1 MDFHAA
7 RPSAPRETEAP
18 MPPEKPRTDG
28 ARGPALAGP
37 LAARPTTAT
46 PARAQAPVTE
56 AVTAPPEAARPVRSN
71 AASAQS
77 SLAEGK
83 KEQSAMIDFIRGR
96 LSDMDRQQA
105 REIAAVAPRPQRD
118 WIFDAADNHKAEK
131 GSTTPDP
138 QRWHRP
144 ARMYEE
150 AARAAA
156 RGDLPR
162 AAGLLR
168 SAVEAERQVIRET
181 STVLQPSDVSARR
194 ADIENPWR
202 GGVTAHPTASIAWP
216 QDVDDLVSRV
226 TGDRDAA
233 SDLYVREVM
242 RERAAAEV
250 TPVEDEEADRDRP
263 KTPHRPLG
271 GDRARR
277 PRRG

>member
-1 MDFHAA
+1 M
-7 RPSAPRETEAP
+7 RPD
-18 MPPEKPRTDG
+18 KPKPDS
-28 ARGPALAGP
+28 ARGATLAGP
-37 LAARPTTAT
+37 LAPKPSTAAPTRATASASEAS
-46 PARAQAPVTE
+46 PAPV
-56 AVTAPPEAARPVRSN
+56 EAAKPARSN
-71 AASAQS
+71 AASAQA
-77 SLAEGK
+77 SLAEGR
-83 KEQSAMIDFIRGR
+83 KEQGAMIDFIRGR
-96 LSDMDRQQA
+96 LSEMDRLQA

-118 WIFDAADNHKAEK
+118 WIFEAADSHKAEK

-181 STVLQPSDVSARR
+181 STIVAPSEVSARR
-194 ADIENPWR
+194 ADIDNPWR
-202 GGVTAHPTASIAWP
+202 AGVTAHPATSIPWP
-216 QDVDDLVSRV
+216 QDVDDLVGRV

-233 SDLYVREVM
+233 SDLHVREVM
-242 RERAAAEV
+242 RERSAAE
-250 TPVEDEEADRDRP
+250 TAPVEDADEERDRP
-263 KTPHRPLG
+263 KTPTRPAG
-271 GDRARR
+271 GDRVRR